1 MFCTEVL
8 FIRKG
13 AVVCGISKPGV
24 SLRSAPGYELVGLS
38 ARYLVCNM
46 SLQMSDE
53 PKNLCVKKGLAVYNL
68 KHDRNR
74 PVFRLSEVGLIF
86 LKNVLTNTRIGTKLV
101 EIGTRKCDLTYVKRV
116 YMTTNSHFSQ
126 KNVYRFI
133 VTTVSLYMLVYRK
146 LYVIPAPSMYERLV
160 CFSESEILTS
170 HISSG

>member
-116 YMTTNSHFSQ
+116 YTTTNSHFFRPTEVLIIYISAGRYGQNALRQREYGLVGEQ
-126 KNVYRFI
+126 K
-133 VTTVSLYMLVYRK
+133 TVLQK
-146 LYVIPAPSMYERLV
+146 
-160 CFSESEILTS
+160 
-170 HISSG
+170 ISRYLCEK

>member
-1 MFCTEVL
+1 M
-8 FIRKG
+8 
-13 AVVCGISKPGV
+13 P
-24 SLRSAPGYELVGLS
+24 LRSAPGYGLVGLS

-101 EIGTRKCDLTYVKRV
+101 EIGTQKCDLTYVKRGN
-116 YMTTNSHFSQ
+116 MTTNSHFSP
-126 KNVYRFI
+126 KPC
-133 VTTVSLYMLVYRK
+133 TDLSSLQHH
-146 LYVIPAPSMYERLV
+146 ST
-160 CFSESEILTS
+160 C
-170 HISSG
+170 